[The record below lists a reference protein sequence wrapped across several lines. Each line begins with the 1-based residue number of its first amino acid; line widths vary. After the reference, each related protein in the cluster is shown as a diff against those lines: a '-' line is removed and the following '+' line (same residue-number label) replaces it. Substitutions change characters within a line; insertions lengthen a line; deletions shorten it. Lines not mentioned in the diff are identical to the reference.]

1 MVYSII
7 YLRRVSHKWKREQRE
22 ASILTITYKI
32 LQLLTYKQIDKL
44 FSDVQKYHCYNKS
57 LQLLAEQKIGHY
69 LVYHYSF
76 FFTF

>member
-22 ASILTITYKI
+22 ASILTITFKI

-44 FSDVQKYHCYNKS
+44 FSDVQKYISKIRVCNFWRNK
-57 LQLLAEQKIGHY
+57 K
-69 LVYHYSF
+69 
-76 FFTF
+76 